1 MPKIADQWL
10 HKVLDAMHQRRTA
23 TRAQIVQATKLNPA
37 SVSHALQYLLE
48 RGTILKVGE
57 LQSKAGRR
65 RDVLTLNAEA
75 GYFVVADLE
84 GAHMCFAITNFVG
97 DIRYRW
103 EEDIKVGRTLEV
115 KEICDGIQMVL
126 RGLTDAQRSRLLA
139 IGISCP
145 GIWHKGGGVTAFNL
159 GWRKMPLASNLEA
172 NFDLP
177 VYLEHSTRCAI
188 MAERWLGLGQNVR
201 NFAFVTVGYGV
212 GVGIFSNGRFVGGRD
227 KMAGELGHITID
239 PAARDL
245 CRCGK
250 TGCLEAIV
258 SSPNVVRQYLEL
270 SGQEHQ
276 PIVGLRVGDIFDR
289 YKAGDPYA
297 AQVINRASKY
307 LGLALS
313 YLVNFLNPELIILG
327 DDLVGGEDIFLP
339 RIRSEIE
346 ANSLPDFVENLEIR
360 VSRLGHDI
368 GLKGAASFA
377 FRNSL
382 NNAAVLQKM
391 CRPAVESHEPIEAQD
406 VASPHS
412 TSSRSGS
419 ALV

>member
-1 MPKIADQWL
+1 MPKIAEQWL
-10 HKVLDAMHQRRTA
+10 HKVLDVMYQPRAV

-37 SVSHALQYLLE
+37 SVSHALQHLLE

-84 GAHMCFAITNFVG
+84 GAHICCAITNFVG

-103 EEDIKVGRTLEV
+103 EEDIQVGRTLEV

-126 RGLTDAQRSRLLA
+126 RALTDAQRSRLLA

-145 GIWHKGGGVTAFNL
+145 GVWHKGGGVTAFNL
-159 GWRKMPLASNLEA
+159 GWQKMPLAAHLER

-188 MAERWLGLGQNVR
+188 MAERWFGLGQNVR
-201 NFAFVTVGYGV
+201 NFAFVTVGSGV

-227 KMAGELGHITID
+227 QMAGELGHITID

-250 TGCLEAIV
+250 TGCLEAIA
-258 SSPNVVRQYLEL
+258 SSPNLIRQYLEL
-270 SGQEHQ
+270 SGREHKLAM
-276 PIVGLRVGDIFDR
+276 GLRVADIFDR
-289 YKAGDPYA
+289 YRRGDPVA
-297 AQVINRASKY
+297 AQVISRASKY

-327 DDLVGGEDIFLP
+327 DDLVAGEDILLSK
-339 RIRSEIE
+339 IRSEIE

-360 VSRLGHDI
+360 VSRLGRDI

-377 FRNSL
+377 FRKSLVNS
-382 NNAAVLQKM
+382 AVLQKM
-391 CRPAVESHEPIEAQD
+391 CRPAVELLEPSEAQG
-406 VASPHS
+406 AQPPPSI
-412 TSSRSGS
+412 
-419 ALV
+419 

>member
-1 MPKIADQWL
+1 
-10 HKVLDAMHQRRTA
+10 
-23 TRAQIVQATKLNPA
+23 
-37 SVSHALQYLLE
+37 
-48 RGTILKVGE
+48 
-57 LQSKAGRR
+57 
-65 RDVLTLNAEA
+65 
-75 GYFVVADLE
+75 
-84 GAHMCFAITNFVG
+84 
-97 DIRYRW
+97 
-103 EEDIKVGRTLEV
+103 
-115 KEICDGIQMVL
+115 
-126 RGLTDAQRSRLLA
+126 
-139 IGISCP
+139 
-145 GIWHKGGGVTAFNL
+145 
-159 GWRKMPLASNLEA
+159 
-172 NFDLP
+172 
-177 VYLEHSTRCAI
+177 
-188 MAERWLGLGQNVR
+188 
-201 NFAFVTVGYGV
+201 
-212 GVGIFSNGRFVGGRD
+212 
-227 KMAGELGHITID
+227 
-239 PAARDL
+239 
-245 CRCGK
+245 
-250 TGCLEAIV
+250 
-258 SSPNVVRQYLEL
+258 VVRQYLEL

-289 YKAGDPYA
+289 YKAGDPHA